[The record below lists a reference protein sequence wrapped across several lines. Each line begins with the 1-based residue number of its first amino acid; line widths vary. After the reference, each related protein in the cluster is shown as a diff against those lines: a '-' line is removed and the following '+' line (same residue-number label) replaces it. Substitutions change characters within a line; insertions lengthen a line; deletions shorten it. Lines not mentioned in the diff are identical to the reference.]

1 MSFRSTLLLRALTCF
16 IAVALWALALQALGC
31 TVAPPN
37 FGVGSDR
44 LSKTQTPPADS
55 GIVVIDG
62 DVQLVDGSADGAVE
76 RYLDSSVPLAP

>member
-1 MSFRSTLLLRALTCF
+1 MLFRGTLVLRALTCF
-16 IAVALWALALQALGC
+16 TALALSALAVQTLGC

-44 LSKTQTPPADS
+44 LSKTQTPPDS
-55 GIVVIDG
+55 GIIVVDG
-62 DVQLVDGSADGAVE
+62 EVQLVDGSADGAVE